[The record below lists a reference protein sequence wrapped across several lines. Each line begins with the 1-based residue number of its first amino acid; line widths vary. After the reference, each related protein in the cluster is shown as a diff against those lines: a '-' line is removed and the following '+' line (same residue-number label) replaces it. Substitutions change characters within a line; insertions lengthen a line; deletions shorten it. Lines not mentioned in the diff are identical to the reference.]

1 MAVPGDFGCFCIVVP
16 AFQQSKTI
24 LHLDLV
30 AETVGCWT
38 FSPFA
43 VAAGCGAATAMVWV
57 SLKWTEIRTAARAS
71 STSAISYSQSQDGH
85 LCFGIVVV
93 QERVCGSWEFTFGR
107 ETLHVVKARWRAVYC
122 LSWTT
127 KLDFLSLRFPC
138 FLCRLIFTF
147 LS

>member
-43 VAAGCGAATAMVWV
+43 VAAGCGAATAMV
-57 SLKWTEIRTAARAS
+57 
-71 STSAISYSQSQDGH
+71 
-85 LCFGIVVV
+85 
-93 QERVCGSWEFTFGR
+93 
-107 ETLHVVKARWRAVYC
+107 
-122 LSWTT
+122 
-127 KLDFLSLRFPC
+127 
-138 FLCRLIFTF
+138 
-147 LS
+147 